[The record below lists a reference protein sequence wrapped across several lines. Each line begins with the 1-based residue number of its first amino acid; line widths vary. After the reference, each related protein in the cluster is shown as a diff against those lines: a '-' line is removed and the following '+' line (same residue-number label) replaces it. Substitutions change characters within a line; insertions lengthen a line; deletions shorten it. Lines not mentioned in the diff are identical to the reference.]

1 MTKARSRWQ
10 PELIQRYI
18 QHLLGHSEIVEA
30 VGAGRWAFY
39 KKRNFLYEHIEL
51 GNEWDFRINIG
62 IAKTWGHESY
72 EIWANK
78 RH

>member
-1 MTKARSRWQ
+1 M
-10 PELIQRYI
+10 IQRYI

-30 VGAGRWAFY
+30 GGAGRWAFY
-39 KKRNFLYEHIEL
+39 EILLREL

-72 EIWANK
+72 EILANK